1 MTIHAETSD
10 GIARIGIARPERKNA
25 ITGQMYGQL
34 ADALLAASN
43 DVSVRA
49 IVLHGSESVFSAG
62 NDIHDFLQRPVQD
75 GHSNTQ
81 RFMQAL
87 AGQERP
93 VIAAVNGAAVG
104 IGTTLLM
111 HCDLVYAADDA
122 MFSMPFVNLG
132 LCPEFAS
139 SLLVPLA
146 AGYHRAA
153 EKLLLGEPISAEE
166 AVEMGIVN
174 RLVPPGQVLEYALHQ
189 ARRLCAL
196 PPESLRE
203 TKRLLKSGWR
213 AAVQQ
218 AMGTEFESFARLLK
232 SPESREAL
240 SAFLER
246 RKPDF
251 ARAAS
256 GAGGTATPSE

>member
-1 MTIHAETSD
+1 MSIRTETID
-10 GIARIGIARPERKNA
+10 GIARIEIARPERKNA
-25 ITGQMYGQL
+25 LTAQMYGAL
-34 ADALLAASN
+34 ADALGAAAA
-43 DVSVRA
+43 DASVRA
-49 IVLHGSESVFSAG
+49 VVLHGAPDVFSAG
-62 NDIHDFLQRPVQD
+62 NDILDFLQRPVVE
-75 GHSNTQ
+75 GNTETV

-87 AGQERP
+87 MTHERP
-93 VIAAVNGAAVG
+93 LVAAVNGAAVG

-122 MFSMPFVNLG
+122 KFSMPFVSLG
-132 LCPEFAS
+132 LCPEYAS

-166 AVEMGIVN
+166 ALEMGIVN
-174 RLVPPGQVLEYALHQ
+174 RLLPPGEVLDYALRQ
-189 ARRLCAL
+189 ARRFCAL
-196 PPESLRE
+196 PPEAVRE
-203 TKRLLKSGWR
+203 SKRLLKAGWR

-218 AMGTEFESFARLLK
+218 TMSTELESFARLLK

-240 SAFLER
+240 QAFLER

-251 ARAAS
+251 ARAAA
-256 GAGGTATPSE
+256 GAAH